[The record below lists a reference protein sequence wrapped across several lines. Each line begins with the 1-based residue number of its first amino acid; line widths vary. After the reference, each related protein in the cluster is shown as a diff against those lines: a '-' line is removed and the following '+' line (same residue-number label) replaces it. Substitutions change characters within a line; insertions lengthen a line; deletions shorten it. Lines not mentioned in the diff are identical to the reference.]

1 MRWFKVKLRL
11 AFNEQVTFAASAF
24 KPIRTS
30 SRKHFITPQSSSLV
44 KSFSDILPQSFPLTH
59 RKFKVLCHKILFANI
74 IITRVIKLEHMSW
87 IMHCKIKLE
96 TKRKIVFHSA
106 KWTELF
112 KRQLG
117 RKKPNV
123 VWDKNQTFVLILIDL
138 TPWGRQTR
146 FSR

>member
-44 KSFSDILPQSFPLTH
+44 KSFSGILPQSFPLTH
-59 RKFKVLCHKILFANI
+59 RKFKVLCHKILFANR

-96 TKRKIVFHSA
+96 TKQKLCFTAQNGLNYLSGSLDGKNLTLSEIKI
-106 KWTELF
+106 KLLF
-112 KRQLG
+112 S
-117 RKKPNV
+117 
-123 VWDKNQTFVLILIDL
+123 F
-138 TPWGRQTR
+138 
-146 FSR
+146 